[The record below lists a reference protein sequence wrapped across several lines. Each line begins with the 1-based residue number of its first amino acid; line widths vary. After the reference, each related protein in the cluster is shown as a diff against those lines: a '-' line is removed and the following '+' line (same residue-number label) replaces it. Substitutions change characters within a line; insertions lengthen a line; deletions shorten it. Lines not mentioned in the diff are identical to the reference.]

1 MVSAKYAALISFV
14 FLSLFFNLRILK
26 ETINNLQGL
35 NAVLFS
41 TQVVHQDHSPKF
53 AYAFL
58 LAGVFPETLSSN
70 GAFYGILVANEFFKH
85 VVNST
90 ADVVVMVRIHKDSNA
105 TTFTP
110 DQEDLFHR
118 AGIKLEYLPKANVDN
133 FFTATFDKFRLLALT
148 EYDRVMYL
156 DSDVQPTCDLDYIFT
171 NSIGEDA
178 TLEPNVIRIG
188 KIEATN
194 GGLFM
199 LEPNAIDAERVFDDI
214 HKRYK
219 YGSDWDADRGWHDI
233 RPPDHWDHE
242 WDRPQN
248 TTKWEFYGGDADQGF
263 LYYWTKYVKRSVSIL
278 HPSKMEHWR
287 CGEEVRQGKAFDYNS
302 TCHQEESYTRF
313 YKKKELR
320 GGWIDHQITHWTG
333 HSKPWLLHSSF
344 RESINPP
351 FLESLSLTSMNHINA
366 SRARIILKNGCT
378 PKLDNDTTRRVWFEL
393 LSFANRRLKIG
404 LYFTNIFPMKDAE
417 LGKWAP
423 DGVKDDSKDQI
434 HVKWNR

>member
-1 MVSAKYAALISFV
+1 MVSAKNAALISI
-14 FLSLFFNLRILK
+14 LSLSLLFNLRILK
-26 ETINNLQGL
+26 DTLNNFQGL
-35 NAVLFS
+35 NKITS
-41 TQVVHQDHSPKF
+41 SSQKEHKIHSPKF

-58 LAGVFPETLSSN
+58 LAGVFPETLYSN

-90 ADVVVMVRIHKDSNA
+90 ADIVVMARIHKDSNA

-110 DQEDLFHR
+110 EQEDLFHR

-133 FFTATFDKFRLLALT
+133 FFTAMFDKFRLLALT

-156 DSDVQPTCDLDYIFT
+156 DSDVQPTCNLDYIFT
-171 NSIGEDA
+171 NSIGENA

-199 LEPNAIDAERVFDDI
+199 LEPNQLDAERVFDDV
-214 HKRYK
+214 HERYK
-219 YGSDWDADRGWHDI
+219 YGSDWDTDRGWYEI
-233 RPPDHWDHE
+233 RPPDHWDYIL
-242 WDRPQN
+242 DYNKQN
-248 TTKWEFYGGDADQGF
+248 TTKWQFYGGDADQGF

-287 CGEEVRQGKAFDYNS
+287 CSEEVRLGKAFDYNS
-302 TCHQEESYTRF
+302 TYHEEESYDRF
-313 YKKKELR
+313 YENKELR

-333 HSKPWLLHSSF
+333 LDKPWLLQA
-344 RESINPP
+344 P
-351 FLESLSLTSMNHINA
+351 FLELSSLADMNHLNA
-366 SRARIILKNGCT
+366 SRVEEILKYGCA
-378 PKLDNDTTRRVWFEL
+378 PYLGKHITRRVWFEL
-393 LSFANRRLKIG
+393 LSYASRRLKID
-404 LYFTNIFPMKDAE
+404 LNFTSDFPMKHAE

-423 DGVKDDSKDQI
+423 KGAKDESKDQL
-434 HVKWNR
+434 HVKWKR